1 MVRFLRYI
9 ASFWRSNKSGRF
21 IRLLSRSLKGSLIH
35 FWINMQPALSILK
48 DELLRTAKQFWR
60 TFQLVIKEI
69 IKKGLTKLIEV
80 IYKHIL
86 KNERVLN
93 SISFYL
99 SLVLILLALVLLKKI
114 LTRKWS
120 PNRLFFFHN
129 SEIERNNS

>member
-9 ASFWRSNKSGRF
+9 ASFWRSNKSDQFQF

-80 IYKHIL
+80 INKRIL

-99 SLVLILLALVLLKKI
+99 SLVLIFLALVLLKKI

-120 PNRLFFFHN
+120 VDESIFFRMTN
-129 SEIERNNS
+129 S